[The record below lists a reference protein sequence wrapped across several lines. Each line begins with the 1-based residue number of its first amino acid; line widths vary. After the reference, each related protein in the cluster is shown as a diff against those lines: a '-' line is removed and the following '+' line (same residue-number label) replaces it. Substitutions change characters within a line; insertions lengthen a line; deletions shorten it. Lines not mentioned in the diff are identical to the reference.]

1 MLVKAET
8 YIENL
13 KTDEFQG
20 SMSDVALECLP
31 SSYPQ
36 LFRYKKN
43 KRKKVSASTFPR
55 VELLNLL
62 STKVFVYYS
71 YCYLCPI
78 GIWF

>member
-8 YIENL
+8 YIENQ

-43 KRKKVSASTFPR
+43 KRKKVRASIFPR
-55 VELLNLL
+55 MELLNLPV
-62 STKVFVYYS
+62 TKIFV
-71 YCYLCPI
+71 
-78 GIWF
+78 